1 MKNRVLYGGIE
12 AGGTKFVCAVG
23 TGPQDLQAV
32 ERFST
37 TTPDE
42 TLAQAVAFFRAQP
55 EPVVA
60 LGVGAFGPV
69 DLHPASPTYGFITTT
84 PKPGWAQTDLA
95 GALRRAL
102 GVPVAFDTDVN
113 VAGWGEYRW
122 GAAQGLGTFL
132 YLTIGTGVG
141 GGAIVNGTRLH
152 GLLHPEMGH
161 LLVSRAEGDTFA
173 GICPYHGACLEGMA
187 AGPALRA
194 RWGVSGDTLPPDHP
208 AWRFQA
214 HYLAQALVQ
223 YILTL
228 SPQKIIL
235 GGGVMQQAH
244 LFPMVRQQV
253 QALLNGYVQHPML
266 LDRPD
271 HYIIPPALGDKA
283 GVLGALA
290 LAQEAAPGG

>member
-1 MKNRVLYGGIE
+1 
-12 AGGTKFVCAVG
+12 
-23 TGPQDLQAV
+23 
-32 ERFST
+32 
-37 TTPDE
+37 
-42 TLAQAVAFFRAQP
+42 
-55 EPVVA
+55 
-60 LGVGAFGPV
+60 
-69 DLHPASPTYGFITTT
+69 
-84 PKPGWAQTDLA
+84 
-95 GALRRAL
+95 
-102 GVPVAFDTDVN
+102 
-113 VAGWGEYRW
+113 
-122 GAAQGLGTFL
+122 
-132 YLTIGTGVG
+132 
-141 GGAIVNGTRLH
+141 
-152 GLLHPEMGH
+152 
-161 LLVSRAEGDTFA
+161 
-173 GICPYHGACLEGMA
+173 MA